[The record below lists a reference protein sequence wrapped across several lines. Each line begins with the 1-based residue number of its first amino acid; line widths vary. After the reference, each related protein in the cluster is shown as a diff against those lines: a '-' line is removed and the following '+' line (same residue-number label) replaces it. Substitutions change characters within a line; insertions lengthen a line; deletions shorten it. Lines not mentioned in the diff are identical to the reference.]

1 MPNTGGVRYTHLLQ
15 LREDKTVWG
24 GTEGGRGNV
33 VQPDHAAN
41 HVTMQLVSLASHT
54 LRREK
59 EGLVT
64 LQLLSCCRGTQL
76 STIAV
81 R

>member
-1 MPNTGGVRYTHLLQ
+1 MVNTGGVSYTHPLQ
-15 LREDKTVWG
+15 SREDKTVWG
-24 GTEGGRGNV
+24 GREGGRGNV
-33 VQPDHAAN
+33 VQSDHAAN

-54 LRREK
+54 LGRERK
-59 EGLVT
+59 GLVT
-64 LQLLSCCRGTQL
+64 LQLLSCRRGAQL